1 MWGFLKSL
9 NLCFAALSSE
19 MGNRSPTFSRSGL
32 ISQVIRCAA
41 RRKPLEIRKRVFSRL
56 FKREWA

>member
-1 MWGFLKSL
+1 MGIPEIPESVFRG
-9 NLCFAALSSE
+9 AVQRDGEPLSDILQE
-19 MGNRSPTFSRSGL
+19 WL